1 MNVHQ
6 YLIIQSLASHLRTNE
21 LSSAYV
27 DFNAEAGEARP
38 RVTYAAAKQDL
49 GFAREV
55 PRVSGSELSEV
66 LATFAENF
74 LDRRLPG
81 WKEGAGSKAQ
91 VIFDAT
97 GALLLD
103 VTPRNGCSVQTRISE
118 VVDFSETRKEA
129 LQTSRTSL
137 LSTIAL
143 KDDKRLSRLLD
154 HKVMEEATRFLAAD
168 ITPGDDRLKAV
179 AHLLWNA
186 LPGVAKSSLP
196 VAMISKRIEERLF
209 ADLTVRQAPWFSS
222 SIFDQPAIPEEKPEG
237 LGKAPLWLQLNALEA
252 ERLFKAIEASP
263 DPILREIRAKMEICL
278 SNVGSDPAFR
288 DAVIG
293 KYASR
298 LTDGDVDFQ
307 PDGLVS
313 KSDEG
318 AYVMAFLWV
327 SNADAG
333 LEDPD
338 ADLDDLDNTTDDEE
352 MEP

>member
-118 VVDFSETRKEA
+118 VVDFSEARTAA
-129 LQTSRTSL
+129 LNTSRTTL

-143 KDDKRLSRLLD
+143 KDDMRLSRLLD
-154 HKVMEEATRFLAAD
+154 HKILGEAKRFLAAD
-168 ITPGDDRLKAV
+168 LTPGDSRIQTV
-179 AHLLWNA
+179 AHLLWTA
-186 LPGVAKSSLP
+186 LPGVAQSSLP
-196 VAMISKRIEERLF
+196 VAVISRRIEERLF
-209 ADLTVRQAPWFSS
+209 ADLTVRQAPWFPGSV
-222 SIFDQPAIPEEKPEG
+222 FDQPAVPEDKPEG
-237 LGKAPLWLQLNALEA
+237 LGKAPLWLQLDALEA

-263 DPILREIRAKMEICL
+263 DPILREIRTKMEIGL
-278 SNVGSDPAFR
+278 SNVGSDSAFR
-288 DAVIG
+288 DAVIE
-293 KYASR
+293 KYAGR

-333 LEDPD
+333 IEFPQEDIQP
-338 ADLDDLDNTTDDEE
+338 
-352 MEP
+352 